1 MIFQLSHAYIT
12 IIFTRDIN
20 LKQISAIKVNRVS
33 FINAYNIRSFYEKA
47 GFKRIKENK
56 IYNIYIIFDYNLGIR
71 TQQESALIK
80 KRAKDIGKKTP
91 VVVVSEEE
99 EDIDSTTDNTDEPEP
114 DLNNNT
120 DNTFAEYERAALNS
134 YCKKEHFRRELRDIP
149 IATAFSE
156 KDVIA
161 VSNKMIREEEEAQG
175 KALKAVEAME
185 ENNLFVSGDDTDIDD
200 ENRAPSSI
208 QAKGSFTTHKD
219 DEEATPDQQLQEEAM
234 VEHNTPVV
242 KRKKAPITY
251 GRPSTRLQG
260 NKRQKKQ

>member
-56 IYNIYIIFDYNLGIR
+56 VYNIYIIFDHNLGVR
-71 TQQESALIK
+71 TQQESALTK
-80 KRAKDIGKKTP
+80 KRTKGIGKKTP
-91 VVVVSEEE
+91 IMVISEEE
-99 EDIDSTTDNTDEPEP
+99 EDINSITDNTNEPES
-114 DLNNNT
+114 DLNDNT
-120 DNTFAEYERAALNS
+120 DNIFAKYERTVLNS

-149 IATAFSE
+149 ITTAFSE

-161 VSNKMIREEEEAQG
+161 ISNKIIREEEEAQG
-175 KALKAVEAME
+175 KALKAVETIE
-185 ENNLFVSGDDTDIDD
+185 ENNLFVSGNDTDIDD
-200 ENRAPSSI
+200 ENRAPPSI

-219 DEEATPDQQLQEEAM
+219 DEEATPD
-234 VEHNTPVV
+234 
-242 KRKKAPITY
+242 
-251 GRPSTRLQG
+251 
-260 NKRQKKQ
+260 